1 MILVR
6 FVFQAKW
13 GKAGQVVEDFKQ
25 NEEMMKRI
33 LGPDVKVRILTD
45 LSGSFDTVVQEM
57 EFKSL
62 AEWER
67 VRAATFANPE
77 FQQAQASSESP
88 FISGR
93 TELYTIET
101 EF

>member
-6 FVFQAKW
+6 FVLQAQL
-13 GKAGQVVEDFKQ
+13 GKAGQAVEDFKQ
-25 NEEMMKRI
+25 NKEMMQRI

-45 LSGSFDTVVQEM
+45 LSGPFDTVVQEM
-57 EFKSL
+57 EFESL

-77 FQQAQASSESP
+77 FQQAQASGESP
-88 FISGR
+88 FVSGR
-93 TELYTIET
+93 TELYTIEAD
-101 EF
+101 F